1 MIHPHNNDFGLPSI
15 EVQTKEPFEI
25 GNTRMGRAADKNWLV
40 HLLNESTLAIAPENE
55 PNKWNP
61 AHIYGRGRSEGEMW
75 GFTLTPS
82 ERETAKWE
90 TLEKVAK
97 VDVDSL
103 VEAIDE
109 AEEQVGLLVADNLD
123 CAPFD
128 GLGAKLSQA
137 RELIIEAIAEA
148 AAFIS
153 ANGPPSTDEPCKLT
167 PRGRR

>member
-1 MIHPHNNDFGLPSI
+1 
-15 EVQTKEPFEI
+15 
-25 GNTRMGRAADKNWLV
+25 
-40 HLLNESTLAIAPENE
+40 
-55 PNKWNP
+55 
-61 AHIYGRGRSEGEMW
+61 MW
-75 GFTLTPS
+75 GFTLAPS

-137 RELIIEAIAEA
+137 RELIIAAMAEA

>member
-1 MIHPHNNDFGLPSI
+1 MIHPHNNDYDLESI
-15 EVQTKEPFEI
+15 EVWTKEPFPI
-25 GNTRMGRAADKNWLV
+25 GGTSIGRAADRNWLV
-40 HLLNESTLAIAPENE
+40 HWVDESTLAIAPEDK
-55 PNKWNP
+55 PNAWSS
-61 AHIYGRGRSEGEMW
+61 AHIYGRGGSEGEMW
-75 GFTLTPS
+75 GFTLAPS

-137 RELIIEAIAEA
+137 RELIIAAMAEA